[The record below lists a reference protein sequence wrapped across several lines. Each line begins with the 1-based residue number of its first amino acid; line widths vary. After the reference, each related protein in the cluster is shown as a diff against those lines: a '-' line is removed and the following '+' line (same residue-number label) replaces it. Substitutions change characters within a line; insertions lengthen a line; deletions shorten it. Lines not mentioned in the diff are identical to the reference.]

1 MLKKFSESLPY
12 YCEFNPIDIIWGI
25 SKIYREK
32 RKVLQH
38 LKYEKDNLHVEQE
51 ILVVGKR
58 TAQGQELNFPIVNV
72 LKTVM
77 SVQIMIVKMRIICNV
92 FYTNKCKTYIIFI

>member
-32 RKVLQH
+32 RKVLPH

-58 TAQGQELNFPIVNV
+58 TAQGQELNF
-72 LKTVM
+72 L
-77 SVQIMIVKMRIICNV
+77 
-92 FYTNKCKTYIIFI
+92 IFICAEDSDDSTDNDFEDDDNL